1 MKKLPDLKSL
11 TNQVAIVT
19 GAGSENGI
27 GFATARLLG
36 DAGVGVVLAGFGPRV
51 TQRSAELRQSGI
63 RSIAV
68 EGDLS
73 NPDKAESLVKAALD
87 KFGAIHILVNNAGM
101 TAQADPQDAGGIL
114 GITEAQW
121 RRAISRNL
129 DTTLNVTRAVSPHM
143 VDQGYGRIVMVSS
156 VSGPVA
162 AYAGDVGYHA
172 AKAGIVG
179 LMRATALELGHR
191 GVTSNSVAPGWIGTE
206 SATEEELIHGSHTPL
221 GRPGT
226 AAEVAALIKFLA
238 SPEASYITG
247 QLIVVD
253 GGNSIQEAR

>member
-1 MKKLPDLKSL
+1 VKKLPDLKSL

-51 TQRSAELRQSGI
+51 TQRSAEL
-63 RSIAV
+63 
-68 EGDLS
+68 
-73 NPDKAESLVKAALD
+73 D

-101 TAQADPQDAGGIL
+101 TAQADPQEAGGIL

-226 AAEVAALIKFLA
+226 AVEVAALIKFLA

>member
-1 MKKLPDLKSL
+1 MEPEMTTL

-36 DAGVGVVLAGFGPRV
+36 EAGVSVVLAGFGSRV
-51 TQRSAELRQSGI
+51 IQRSAELRQSGI

-68 EGDLS
+68 QGDLS
-73 NPDKAESLVKAALD
+73 KPDDAASLVKAALD
-87 KFGAIHILVNNAGM
+87 AFGSIHILVNNAGM
-101 TAQADPQDAGGIL
+101 TAETDPQEPGGIL
-114 GITEAQW
+114 GISEPQW

-129 DTTLNVTRAVSPHM
+129 DTTLNATRAVSPYLA
-143 VDQGYGRIVMVSS
+143 DQRYGRIVMVSS
-156 VSGPVA
+156 VSGPIA

-172 AKAGIVG
+172 AKAAIVG
-179 LMRATALELGHR
+179 LMRATALELG
-191 GVTSNSVAPGWIGTE
+191 GLGITSNSVAPGWIGTE
-206 SATEEELIHGSHTPL
+206 SATEEELVHGSHTPL
-221 GRPGT
+221 GRSGT
-226 AAEVAALIKFLA
+226 ADEVAALIKFLA

>member
-1 MKKLPDLKSL
+1 VKKLPDLKSL
-11 TNQVAIVT
+11 TNHVAIVT

-143 VDQGYGRIVMVSS
+143 VDQG
-156 VSGPVA
+156 

>member
-1 MKKLPDLKSL
+1 MEPEMKTLS
-11 TNQVAIVT
+11 NQVAIVT
-19 GAGSENGI
+19 GAGSGNGI

-36 DAGVGVVLAGFGPRV
+36 AAGVSVILAGYSSRV
-51 TQRSAELRQSGI
+51 NLRSAELCELGV

-68 EGDLS
+68 QGDLR
-73 NPDKAESLVKAALD
+73 NPDDATILVKAALD
-87 KFGAIHILVNNAGM
+87 EFDGVHILVNNAGM
-101 TAQADPQDAGGIL
+101 TAETDPQDAGGIL
-114 GITEAQW
+114 DISEHQW
-121 RRAISRNL
+121 RGAISRNL

-143 VDQGYGRIVMVSS
+143 VEQGYGRIVMVSS

-179 LMRATALELGHR
+179 IMRATALELGPF
-191 GVTSNSVAPGWIGTE
+191 GITCNGVAPGWIGTQ
-206 SATEEELIHGSHTPL
+206 SATEEELVHGSHTPL
-221 GRPGT
+221 GRSGT
-226 AAEVAALIKFLA
+226 AEEVAALIKFLA